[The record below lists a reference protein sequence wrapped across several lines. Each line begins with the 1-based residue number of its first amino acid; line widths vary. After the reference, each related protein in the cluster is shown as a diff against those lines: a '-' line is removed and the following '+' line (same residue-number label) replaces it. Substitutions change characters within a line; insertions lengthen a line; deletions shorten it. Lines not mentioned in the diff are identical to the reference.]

1 MLTEPELVVS
11 DGSDDWWL
19 PTAELSPGL
28 TPGYCMTLSCP
39 MIGRLNLKI
48 FTVLGSNLS
57 FLVKYIEV
65 LLAYF
70 FINTNFYRW
79 IWFDLCLTQENHHK
93 IFNVVTT
100 VDFIKKILRFPNQY
114 CESGKPI
121 RCSDVKVRYS
131 MSWEAAWNIQ
141 RKVLSYTEAPTL
153 YKMSHSLPSQ
163 SRIVWYSNL
172 NILSQIRLGPDIP
185 FFESSEQERG
195 L

>member
-93 IFNVVTT
+93 IFNVDTT
-100 VDFIKKILRFPNQY
+100 VDFIKKDIEVSQPILWVWKANQML
-114 CESGKPI
+114 
-121 RCSDVKVRYS
+121 RCKGQVFHVMRGSMKYSKEGIELLRY
-131 MSWEAAWNIQ
+131 
-141 RKVLSYTEAPTL
+141 LPFTF
-153 YKMSHSLPSQ
+153 SLWAQ
-163 SRIVWYSNL
+163 NCV
-172 NILSQIRLGPDIP
+172 IL
-185 FFESSEQERG
+185 
-195 L
+195 